1 MSAKRKTVHRARQLI
16 LGYLESVSREVF
28 SDFPRVLT
36 DLVGREHGV
45 YALYKKGHLYYIGLA
60 TNLRTR
66 IKNHLRD
73 KHAGKW
79 DSFSLYLVRKAD
91 HIRELESLILRIADP
106 KGNRTR
112 GKLPRAS
119 NLRRDLWKGIKI
131 EQETKLIE
139 MFGSGIKPRKV
150 GKKPERPRKT
160 RPTSTLP
167 LTEYVKR
174 PFKVRAKYKGK
185 YFMALVRQDGRI
197 RYNGVLYSSPSG
209 AGKAVVGRALDG
221 WYFWRY
227 RNHVG
232 EWVELNALRKKR
244 P

>member
-150 GKKPERPRKT
+150 GK
-160 RPTSTLP
+160 
-167 LTEYVKR
+167 
-174 PFKVRAKYKGK
+174 
-185 YFMALVRQDGRI
+185 
-197 RYNGVLYSSPSG
+197 
-209 AGKAVVGRALDG
+209 
-221 WYFWRY
+221 
-227 RNHVG
+227 
-232 EWVELNALRKKR
+232 
-244 P
+244 